1 MKASQKGE
9 ANYDW
14 RAIWQTQSSFKD
26 ALVPFDVRQVYTSI
40 NICINFF
47 NRDLLVV
54 TWYRL

>member
-26 ALVPFDVRQVYTSI
+26 ALVPFDVRQVYTNI
-40 NICINFF
+40 NIYNLF
-47 NRDLLVV
+47 NRDLLAV